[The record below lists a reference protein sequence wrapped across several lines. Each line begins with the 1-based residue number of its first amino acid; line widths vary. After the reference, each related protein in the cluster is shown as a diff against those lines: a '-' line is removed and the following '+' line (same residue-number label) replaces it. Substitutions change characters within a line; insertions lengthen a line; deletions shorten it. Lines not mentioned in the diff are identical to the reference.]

1 MNDSEIAPHFAVPIP
16 VLLDGLVRTCR
27 SGGKLSALMQPTG
40 ADVVE
45 LQNWKGKAE

>member
-1 MNDSEIAPHFAVPIP
+1 MSDSEIVPHFALPIP

-27 SGGKLSALMQPTG
+27 SGDRLSALTQPTG